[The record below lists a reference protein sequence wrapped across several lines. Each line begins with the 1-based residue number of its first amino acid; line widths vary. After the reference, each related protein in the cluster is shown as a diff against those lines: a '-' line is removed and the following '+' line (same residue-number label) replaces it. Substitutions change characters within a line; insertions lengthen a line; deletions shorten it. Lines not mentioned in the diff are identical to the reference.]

1 MCIAIVSQRANLV
14 ILCENSGLNCVK
26 NYYLP
31 CRGCSFADW
40 ACFAKRQFAEI
51 CRKILVDVRI
61 FGELCLLVAVAVIC
75 FCCFVFAKLPK
86 GQVYTQLFWIFII
99 DF

>member
-14 ILCENSGLNCVK
+14 ILCEKSGLYCVK

-40 ACFAKRQFAEI
+40 ACFREKAIRRDLPEI

-61 FGELCLLVAVAVIC
+61 FGELCLLVAVAVI
-75 FCCFVFAKLPK
+75 
-86 GQVYTQLFWIFII
+86 
-99 DF
+99 